1 MIAATAS
8 LRLGELSDS
17 ISSLDPAKIVE
28 QMNVTTL
35 ESILK
40 MANDVDTYQ
49 YFKSQRLIGGCIALM
64 QKIKVEEKSSRIM
77 RQNMRQTPGIEC
89 PLVFSSQVAQVVRQE
104 IRTASQGLECDSI
117 LGWGTSDDDPL
128 ASDEHVKALVQML
141 WDDRANLLRV
151 LSSAYSPAIS
161 GLLFLLWRCTYLDA
175 ADSETAPNEDPQ
187 MFPHKTNHGD
197 PLWMC
202 KVENSYGNCSV
213 FLYVFY
219 TGILLSHIPACGF
232 IQSHSDSWLSTCAK
246 ALFRYILSLTSAA
259 TADLFGGLGAV
270 SRGHVFLTG
279 CALVATS
286 DQGEPMLSI
295 ADGICKLLGITP
307 GEGERL
313 FPRSPDPGDSRMI
326 FEAYVSRLVP
336 SDTRVYAP
344 VSIMLAIILLE
355 LVVANMRPGLEGLLS
370 TVFQVTVERV
380 LSPSVQKDILEAFV
394 KSDLADLA
402 GSVLFALNA
411 NAIEN
416 TPDSDT
422 NYNLMKTIQTT
433 FHTIGTTH
441 TPAILEECSRDYAP
455 DWIKVQHQFVVRG
468 MCMDLYTDRDRN
480 ITTTP
485 SAVRKRH
492 YELCNGVWDSV
503 AQALRLKDQIARVRR
518 AWNGCVFLRCQDP
531 IGIDRRGVAYAC
543 SECKAVPYCSVRCQA
558 G

>member
-1 MIAATAS
+1 
-8 LRLGELSDS
+8 
-17 ISSLDPAKIVE
+17 
-28 QMNVTTL
+28 
-35 ESILK
+35 
-40 MANDVDTYQ
+40 
-49 YFKSQRLIGGCIALM
+49 
-64 QKIKVEEKSSRIM
+64 
-77 RQNMRQTPGIEC
+77 
-89 PLVFSSQVAQVVRQE
+89 
-104 IRTASQGLECDSI
+104 
-117 LGWGTSDDDPL
+117 
-128 ASDEHVKALVQML
+128 
-141 WDDRANLLRV
+141 
-151 LSSAYSPAIS
+151 
-161 GLLFLLWRCTYLDA
+161 
-175 ADSETAPNEDPQ
+175 
-187 MFPHKTNHGD
+187 
-197 PLWMC
+197 
-202 KVENSYGNCSV
+202 
-213 FLYVFY
+213 
-219 TGILLSHIPACGF
+219 
-232 IQSHSDSWLSTCAK
+232 
-246 ALFRYILSLTSAA
+246 
-259 TADLFGGLGAV
+259 
-270 SRGHVFLTG
+270 
-279 CALVATS
+279 
-286 DQGEPMLSI
+286 MLSI

-307 GEGERL
+307 GEGDRL

-370 TVFQVTVERV
+370 TNAWNQREELETMLIGSTGMMFEHIN
-380 LSPSVQKDILEAFV
+380 PSVQKDILEAFV

-503 AQALRLKDQIARVRR
+503 AQALRLKD
-518 AWNGCVFLRCQDP
+518 
-531 IGIDRRGVAYAC
+531 
-543 SECKAVPYCSVRCQA
+543 
-558 G
+558 